1 MRIVVRRGN
10 FEKAIRQFKRKTI
23 DEGIINEVRER
34 EFYEQPADKRR
45 RKHKAAVNRQ
55 KRANNPIPSKRY

>member
-1 MRIVVRRGN
+1 MKVVVRRGN

-45 RKHKAAVNRQ
+45 RKHKAEVNRQ

>member
-1 MRIVVRRGN
+1 MKVVVRRGN

-45 RKHKAAVNRQ
+45 RKHKAC
-55 KRANNPIPSKRY
+55 K